1 MAQAAKSK
9 KVWLVALSI
18 VAVGLGLF
26 YGWQQTFAQGGN
38 PPPPPELGPAPQV
51 APSGGVMGPPKA
63 PGLQDGT
70 SSAPPTRT
78 PSSERLCSL
87 KSMLPSGVSVL
98 KEKNWDGTV
107 TELLRFKYKTMDGGT
122 ITVHLPA
129 VYKKEKMTKAAW
141 NTLFMVFGMD
151 YERQLEALE
160 KKLPT
165 LTGDMRDLMRLLNQ
179 LSTAVEPA
187 FRPGISSATS
197 PLAPAMDYARS
208 RLPSVGAGSLILPP
222 MLPGMP

>member
-26 YGWQQTFAQGGN
+26 YGWQQTFAQGGDV
-38 PPPPPELGPAPQV
+38 PPPPELGPAPQV
-51 APSGGVMGPPKA
+51 APSGVMGPPKA

-78 PSSERLCSL
+78 PSSEPLCSL

-179 LSTAVEPA
+179 FSTAVEPA
-187 FRPGISSATS
+187 FRPGISSVTS
-197 PLAPAMDYARS
+197 PLAPVMDYARS
-208 RLPSVGAGSLILPP
+208 KLPSVGAGSLILPP